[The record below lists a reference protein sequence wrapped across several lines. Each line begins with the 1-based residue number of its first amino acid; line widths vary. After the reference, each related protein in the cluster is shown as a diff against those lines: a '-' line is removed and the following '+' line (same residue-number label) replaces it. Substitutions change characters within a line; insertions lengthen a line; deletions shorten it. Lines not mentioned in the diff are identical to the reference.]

1 MLDRRTTA
9 AVRLA
14 LGASDAPSGEGAAG
28 APALEN
34 IASKFSPPLTC
45 EDASRDRVYDL
56 RRALWGI
63 SEIARCRRC
72 GRVPIGS
79 AVAVQHSP
87 ELGAGFGGLET
98 CGSVWV
104 CPVCARKIAARRQV
118 EIGTALGTWQ
128 DQGGA
133 FALVTLTMR
142 HGHRHRLLQEIDAL
156 TAAWHSV
163 NRSRVWGKHRD
174 RLGSPGY
181 IRVLEITHGQN
192 GWHAHLH
199 FVLLVAGGT
208 SAADV
213 ARLAD
218 WLFPKWHRAVL
229 AAGMPGA
236 LAVGQDAR
244 LVDGA
249 TATDNIAG
257 YLTKAGSEDPARDL
271 GRELMG
277 AMSKTARSDHGTQP
291 VWRLPEQFLE
301 TGEADLIDRWLE
313 YEAATFRRRQLV
325 WSAGV
330 RDLLRLGQELTDDEI
345 AEESAGDEIV
355 VWITRAGWR
364 TALSLGEPTSRIL
377 AALEHG
383 GPEGLREHLD
393 SRGIAYVTHLSD
405 LTARDVPPA
414 LADRETS

>member
-1 MLDRRTTA
+1 MLHAGTSAA
-9 AVRLA
+9 AVPA
-14 LGASDAPSGEGAAG
+14 VGPPSGPPEGALSGGVAAG
-28 APALEN
+28 GPLEN
-34 IASKFSPPLTC
+34 LANKFSPPVTC
-45 EDASRDRVYDL
+45 TDASRDRVFDL

-63 SEIARCRRC
+63 SGVARCRRC

-87 ELGAGFGGLET
+87 ALGAGFGGLET

-128 DQGGA
+128 DQGGS
-133 FALVTLTMR
+133 FVLITLTMR
-142 HGHRHRLLQEIDAL
+142 HGKRHRLLQEIDAL

-163 NRSRVWGKHRD
+163 NRSRVWVKHRD
-174 RLGSPGY
+174 RLGSPGWV
-181 IRVLEITHGQN
+181 RVLEITHSAAN

-199 FVLLVAGGT
+199 FVLLVAGET

-213 ARLAD
+213 DQLAG
-218 WLFPKWHRAVL
+218 WLFPKWSRAVQ

-236 LAVGQDAR
+236 LAVGQDAM

-249 TATDNIAG
+249 TATDNLAG

-277 AMSKTARSDHGTQP
+277 AMTKTARSEHSTQP

-301 TGEADLIDRWLE
+301 TGDADLVDLWLE
-313 YEAATFRRRQLV
+313 YESATFRRRQLV

-330 RDLLRLGQELTDDEI
+330 RELLRLGLELSDDEI

-383 GPEGLREHLD
+383 GSAGLRDHLD
-393 SRGIAYVTHLSD
+393 ARGIAYVTDLSQ
-405 LTARDVPPA
+405 LTAVEP
-414 LADRETS
+414 S

>member
-1 MLDRRTTA
+1 MTCSDTA
-9 AVRLA
+9 
-14 LGASDAPSGEGAAG
+14 
-28 APALEN
+28 
-34 IASKFSPPLTC
+34 
-45 EDASRDRVYDL
+45 RDRVFDL

-63 SEIARCRRC
+63 SGIDRCRRC

-87 ELGAGFGGLET
+87 ALGAGFGGLET

-133 FALVTLTMR
+133 FALITLTMR
-142 HGHRHRLLQEIDAL
+142 HSRRHRLLQEIDAL
-156 TAAWHSV
+156 TKAWNSV
-163 NRSRVWGKHRD
+163 NTSRVWGRHRD

-181 IRVLEITHGQN
+181 VRVLEITHGAN

-199 FVLLVAGGT
+199 FVLLVAGSAT
-208 SAADV
+208 AADV
-213 ARLAD
+213 AGLAG
-218 WLFPKWHRAVL
+218 WLFPKWNRAVE

-236 LAVGQDAR
+236 LAVGQDAM

-249 TATDNIAG
+249 TATDNLAG
-257 YLTKAGSEDPARDL
+257 YLTKAGSGDPARDL

-277 AMSKTARSDHGTQP
+277 AMTKTARSEHSTQP

-301 TGEADLIDRWLE
+301 TGEADLLDRWLE
-313 YEAATFRRRQLV
+313 YESATFRRRQLV

-330 RDLLRLGQELTDDEI
+330 RDLLRLGQELSDDEI

-355 VWITRAGWR
+355 VWITRDGWR

-383 GPEGLREHLD
+383 GSAGLLEHLD
-393 SRGIAYVTHLSD
+393 ARGIEYVTD
-405 LTARDVPPA
+405 LAA
-414 LADRETS
+414 LTVGESA